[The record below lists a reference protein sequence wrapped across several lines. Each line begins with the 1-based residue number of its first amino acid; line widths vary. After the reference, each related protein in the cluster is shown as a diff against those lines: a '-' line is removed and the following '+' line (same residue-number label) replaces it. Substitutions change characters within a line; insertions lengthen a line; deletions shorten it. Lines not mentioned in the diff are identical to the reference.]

1 MVRAL
6 LLSGGKGTRLGEDV
20 PKQYLKVNGKMIIEY
35 SMETLLSCD
44 EVESLVI
51 VSEESW
57 RMVISE
63 AIKKQ
68 KNSHKFIGF
77 ADPGETRQ
85 LSIYNGLL
93 KMKDDT
99 FEGDLVLIHDA
110 ARPCLK
116 DSMIKQMLEAV
127 KDAEGVMP
135 VLPMKDTV
143 YVVDDSGKLKSLL
156 ERKNVVAGQAPELFL
171 FVEYLNAN
179 EKMIRNGRM
188 ESING
193 STEPAFLAG
202 MDIATIPGMEDN
214 YKITTKEDLNR
225 FRRLFETG
233 EE

>member
-44 EVESLVI
+44 EVESLMI

-171 FVEYLNAN
+171 FAEYLNAN

-202 MDIATIPGMEDN
+202 MDIATIPGREDN
-214 YKITTKEDLNR
+214 FKITTKEDLNR
-225 FRRLFETG
+225 FRGLMKNG
-233 EE
+233 

>member
-1 MVRAL
+1 MMRAL

-44 EVESLVI
+44 EVESLMI

-93 KMKDDT
+93 KMKEDA

-143 YVVDDSGKLKSLL
+143 YMVDDSGKLKSLL

-171 FVEYLNAN
+171 FKEYLKAN
-179 EKMIRNGRM
+179 EKMIKNGHM

-193 STEPAFLAG
+193 STEPALLAG
-202 MDIATIPGMEDN
+202 MNITTIPGREDN
-214 YKITTKEDLNR
+214 FKITTKEDLNR
-225 FRRLFETG
+225 FRGLMENG
-233 EE
+233 